1 MGLSPLP
8 QAIGGAMA
16 NEKPTIF
23 TIGHSNHTLETFLAL
38 LNRHGIGEIADV
50 RSSPYGRLDYFNREF
65 LAAELKAA
73 GIEYVFLGR
82 ELGARREEQGCYEGG
97 VAVYEKIARLTAF
110 QEGLSRLRRHAS
122 MSCLAIMCA
131 EKEPLDCHR
140 TILICRHLRDSEFQ
154 IKHILADGIAEDHAS
169 TEKRLVRKMGIERTL
184 FEPNLTE
191 EEIIRRAYDERGNEI
206 AFRFNYEEMP
216 Q

>member
-1 MGLSPLP
+1 
-8 QAIGGAMA
+8 MA
-16 NEKPTIF
+16 NAKPTIF
-23 TIGHSNHTLETFLAL
+23 TIGHSNHTLENFWAL
-38 LNRHGIGEIADV
+38 LNRHGIEAVADV
-50 RSSPYGRLDYFNREF
+50 RSQPYARLDYFNREF

-73 GIEYVFLGR
+73 GIDYIFLGR
-82 ELGARREEQGCYEGG
+82 ELGARRDEQESYEDGA
-97 VAVYEKIARLTAF
+97 AVYEKIAVLPAF
-110 QEGLSRLRRHAS
+110 QEGLSRLRQRAA
-122 MSCLAIMCA
+122 MSCLAVMCS

-154 IKHILADGIAEDHAS
+154 SKHILADGNTEDHTL

-184 FEPNLTE
+184 FEPDLTQ
-191 EEIIRRAYDERGNEI
+191 EEIIRRAYDERGREI